1 MSAGG
6 NLKGAQRSSESVSGG
21 RDFLGEEIFTR
32 YGVDLMKLFLGL
44 VPGKEDQAPLV
55 RHRLT
60 ANDPALFAWYYFRD
74 HLKADDGSISLSEF
88 HRDVYDQAKGWREP
102 NAVPAAHRD
111 FYAAPRGSGKSTM
124 FYLIL
129 PMWAAAHGYVK
140 FAAAFADS
148 ATQAV
153 GHLTT
158 FKMELDS
165 NELLRADYPEL
176 CTPYIRERGSS
187 VADRQNQYIAKN
199 GFVFVARG
207 IDSSTLGLKV
217 GEKRPDL
224 LIFDDVE
231 PEEASYSTALAD
243 KRLKT
248 ILEGVLPMSITARV
262 VFVGTVTMY
271 GSITHQLVRHAEDPQ
286 DWITDGNWR
295 VHHYKPIVH
304 DEYGNERSQWPQ
316 KWPLEYLHSI
326 RHTRDY
332 AKNYE
337 NKPRPMDGTW
347 WTEKD
352 ITVWTGETEESVRT
366 RTVMAIDSAVT
377 SKKKSD
383 LTAFAVSSR
392 LSDGRFLIEHASGR
406 RLAHGEP
413 MRAYARSRIEE
424 YPAISEVVVEAN
436 QGGDLHHEA
445 LAGIGAPVRT
455 THTTKAKT
463 VRLAWL
469 LQLCQ
474 VGKVVFAGGEHTRE
488 FEEQALAY
496 PNVTNDD
503 VLDAVCQAVEQ
514 LDNPFEFEIYG

>member
-1 MSAGG
+1 MSAGKD
-6 NLKGAQRSSESVSGG
+6 L
-21 RDFLGEEIFTR
+21 LGSQLISQYGTR
-32 YGVDLMKLFLGL
+32 LMRLFLGIE
-44 VPGKEDQAPLV
+44 PGKEDQAPIV
-55 RHRLT
+55 RKRLT
-60 ANDPALFAWYYFRD
+60 ANDPSLFAWYYFRH

-88 HRDVYDQAKGWREP
+88 HADIITQAKGWKAP
-102 NAVPAAHRD
+102 SVDPAANRD
-111 FYAAPRGSGKSTM
+111 FYAAPRGAGKSTW
-124 FYLIL
+124 FFLIL
-129 PMWAAAHGYVK
+129 VMWAAAHGYVK

-158 FKMELDS
+158 FKMELDN
-165 NELLRADYPEL
+165 NELLRADFPDL
-176 CTPYIRERGSS
+176 CAPYIRERGSS

-217 GEKRPDL
+217 GERRPDL

-231 PEEASYSTALAD
+231 PEEANYSTALAD

-304 DEYGNERSQWPQ
+304 DEQGNERSQWPQ
-316 KWPLEYLHSI
+316 KWPLEYLRSI

-352 ITVWTGETEESVRT
+352 LQVWAGPTDECVPT
-366 RTVMAIDSAVT
+366 RTIMTIDSAVT

-383 LTAFAVSSR
+383 FSGFAVGTK
-392 LSDGRFLIEHASGR
+392 LSDGRWLIEHASGR

-413 MRAYARSRIEE
+413 MRAYASSLVSK
-424 YPAISEVVVEAN
+424 YPAICEAVVEAN

-445 LAGIGAPVRT
+445 LDGIGAPVRT
-455 THTTKAKT
+455 THTSKPKQ
-463 VRLAWL
+463 VRLARL

-474 VGKVVFAGGEHTRE
+474 TGQVVFAGGEATSE

-514 LDNPFEFEIYG
+514 LDNPFEFEIFG